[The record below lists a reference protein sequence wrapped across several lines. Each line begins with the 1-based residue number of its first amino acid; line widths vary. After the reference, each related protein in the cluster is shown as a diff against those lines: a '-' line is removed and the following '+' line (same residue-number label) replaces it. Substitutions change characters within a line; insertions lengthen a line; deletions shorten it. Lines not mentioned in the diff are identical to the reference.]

1 MKKGMIKLS
10 VLYANGETKTFNM
23 DYYLAHH
30 IPLVRGLLGDHCKG
44 VAVEI
49 GLAGLGEP
57 DTPAPYIVCGHLYF
71 DSMSDLE
78 NSVNANL
85 EQMVGDIPNFTNI
98 QPVVQIG
105 EVVM

>member
-10 VLYANGETKTFNM
+10 VLYPNGEGKTFDM
-23 DYYLAHH
+23 DYYRDKH
-30 IPLVRGLLGDHCKG
+30 IQLVGRLLGDHLKG
-44 VAVEI
+44 VAVET

-71 DSMSDLE
+71 DSMSDLQK
-78 NSVNANL
+78 SVSANL
-85 EQMVGDIPNFTNI
+85 DQMVGDIPNFTNI
-98 QPVVQIG
+98 QPVVQVA